1 MTMKCVRPNCV
12 REHVARGLCASH
24 YQKARR
30 AGILRDAV
38 KSASPL
44 IDAAGTRRR
53 MRDLMLQGYSAP
65 WLGEKLDVN
74 KNGVYDLHAGKQ
86 RRVRAD
92 LAERV
97 RKLHLAYEG
106 IPGPSRRT
114 ENWAKARG
122 YVRIDR
128 YSDPDNPR
136 SRPRRTEAAP
146 CGA

>member
-1 MTMKCVRPNCV
+1 MTMKCVRPHCV

-38 KSASPL
+38 KSAAPL

-97 RKLHLAYEG
+97 RRLHLAHEG

-114 ENWAKARG
+114 ANWALAAG
-122 YVRIDR
+122 YLRIDQ
-128 YSDPDNPR
+128 YAEPDNPR
-136 SRPRRTEAAP
+136 SRPRRGQGAT